1 MKSIR
6 KKGSKKWNT
15 NRNKE
20 GQAGSLPLAPPGKPH
35 GSQRPRKYQQC
46 GRGTTE
52 QKQATDSNEDS
63 GRNNTFQMNKVKKTK
78 FMDPLNAAV
87 TI

>member
-1 MKSIR
+1 MKSTR

-35 GSQRPRKYQQC
+35 GSQRPFKYQQC
-46 GRGTTE
+46 GRGTAK
-52 QKQATDSNEDS
+52 QK
-63 GRNNTFQMNKVKKTK
+63 
-78 FMDPLNAAV
+78 
-87 TI
+87 